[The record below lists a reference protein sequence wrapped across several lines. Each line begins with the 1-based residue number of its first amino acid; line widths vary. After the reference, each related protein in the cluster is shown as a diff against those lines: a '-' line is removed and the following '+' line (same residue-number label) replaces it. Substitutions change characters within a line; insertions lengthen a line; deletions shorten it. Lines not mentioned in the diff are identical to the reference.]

1 MSKIYVRQVN
11 LRRWFPPHDRFA
23 ASVAR
28 LCILREDFALE
39 MWGLYAPSI
48 KRLDG
53 HSVVWR
59 RLYFWRNLVRTL
71 WEIRRT
77 LETLNTV
84 PEFKRVLKTQ
94 PTKTRKTFEDLVK
107 KFEKDQ
113 TLIQNMRDSLGG
125 HVLQRTVE
133 QALNDMPT
141 DKFSYIEAGST
152 LKKTHYKFA
161 GELVVAM
168 LVAGVP
174 EEKQQAEAERHF
186 RTIAGL
192 FPVFSLT
199 DVILTI
205 YTTARHLAD

>member
-1 MSKIYVRQVN
+1 MSKIYVRQIN

-23 ASVAR
+23 ACVAR

-59 RLYFWRNLVRTL
+59 RLYFWRNVVRTL

-94 PTKTRKTFEDLVK
+94 PTKTRKAFEDLVK

-205 YTTARHLAD
+205 YTTARNLAD

>member
-1 MSKIYVRQVN
+1 MSKLYVRQFK
-11 LRRWFPPHDRFA
+11 LRKWFPPNDRFA
-23 ASVAR
+23 ACVAR

-48 KRLDG
+48 KWLDG

-59 RLYFWRNLVRTL
+59 RIYFLRNMVRTL
-71 WEIRRT
+71 WEIRKV

-84 PEFKRVLKTQ
+84 PEFKRVLRAQ
-94 PTKTRKTFEDLVK
+94 PLKTRKKFDEMVK

-133 QALNDMPT
+133 QALNDMPL
-141 DKFSYIEAGST
+141 DKFSYIEVGST

-161 GELVVAM
+161 GEIVVDM
-168 LVAGVP
+168 LLAGVP
-174 EEKQQAEAERHF
+174 EAKRHAEAERHF

-192 FPVFSLT
+192 FPVLSLT
-199 DVILTI
+199 DIILTM
-205 YTTARHLAD
+205 YADARKLDD

>member
-1 MSKIYVRQVN
+1 M
-11 LRRWFPPHDRFA
+11 
-23 ASVAR
+23 
-28 LCILREDFALE
+28 
-39 MWGLYAPSI
+39 
-48 KRLDG
+48 
-53 HSVVWR
+53 
-59 RLYFWRNLVRTL
+59 
-71 WEIRRT
+71 
-77 LETLNTV
+77 
-84 PEFKRVLKTQ
+84 
-94 PTKTRKTFEDLVK
+94 
-107 KFEKDQ
+107 
-113 TLIQNMRDSLGG
+113 
-125 HVLQRTVE
+125 E

-205 YTTARHLAD
+205 YTTARNLAD